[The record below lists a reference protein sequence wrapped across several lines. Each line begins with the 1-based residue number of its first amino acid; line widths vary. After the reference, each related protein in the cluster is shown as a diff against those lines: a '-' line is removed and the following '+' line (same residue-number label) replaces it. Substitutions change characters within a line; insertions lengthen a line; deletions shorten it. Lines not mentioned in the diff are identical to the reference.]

1 VSFTPRVLIVDE
13 SSDSREVL
21 AALLARYGATTIEAR
36 RLDQAVQLANL
47 HQPDLIVLD
56 ADSDHSV
63 ASAET
68 HDLHAAANRNG
79 TPIVIL
85 GTVRDARKRLPSGQ
99 IVAKPY
105 HYGPLIAK
113 IDNLLAAA

>member
-1 VSFTPRVLIVDE
+1 MSFTPRVLIVDE

-36 RLDQAVQLANL
+36 CPELAVHLAKL

-56 ADSDHSV
+56 ADCDRSSTG
-63 ASAET
+63 AAM
-68 HDLHAAANRNG
+68 HDLEAAAACSA

-85 GTVRDARKRLPSGQ
+85 GTVRDARTRLPGGQ
-99 IVAKPY
+99 IVAKHY
-105 HYGPLIAK
+105 HYGPLIDR
-113 IDNLLAAA
+113 IENLLAAA